1 MDVFLAYWAE
11 DGDDSLDTF
20 ETEQEA
26 VDCLEEWIE
35 RRRDDAADEGWPL
48 GMRGYVA
55 RLTHRVQEF
64 ETKAPEG
71 SSFETCCD
79 YAVKS
84 LPDPQAVRLSALE
97 AENAGLRAQLAAPL
111 RLGRG
116 PTHDEVEARGG
127 KPWMFAY
134 KIEPDQ
140 FLVTTLAPHPRVK
153 GHYISQRGGL
163 VRLGEIGDAI
173 PLNAARQPCRVG
185 VKV

>member
-1 MDVFLAYWAE
+1 MDTFLSYWAE

-35 RRRDDAADEGWPL
+35 RRRDDADDEGWPL

-55 RLTHRVQEF
+55 RLTHRVQEY

-84 LPDPQAVRLSALE
+84 LPDPRDARIVFLE
-97 AENAGLRAQLAAPL
+97 AENAGLKARVSELEASIEREATYQRERQERLDRLA
-111 RLGRG
+111 
-116 PTHDEVEARGG
+116 
-127 KPWMFAY
+127 
-134 KIEPDQ
+134 
-140 FLVTTLAPHPRVK
+140 
-153 GHYISQRGGL
+153 
-163 VRLGEIGDAI
+163 
-173 PLNAARQPCRVG
+173 G
-185 VKV
+185 VP